1 MLIGSGGCSEKGA
14 ACGLGQADGNEAVF
28 RVEVVLSGFIDDTD
42 LIVPRRC
49 RVRDDAVELSQFE
62 RRGVVL
68 VSEADGED
76 GFGTLHSVGLSLF
89 LFFVLLKNSFD
100 LVFLCADAMGLIP
113 VDLRLAYRT
122 IAEAHH
128 GVTFELSP
136 ATFAVDL
143 AETFALPDRCT
154 RCDCLHVADRA

>member
-62 RRGVVL
+62 GCGVVF
-68 VSEADGED
+68 VFEANGKDQ
-76 GFGTLHSVGLSLF
+76 L
-89 LFFVLLKNSFD
+89 
-100 LVFLCADAMGLIP
+100 
-113 VDLRLAYRT
+113 
-122 IAEAHH
+122 
-128 GVTFELSP
+128 
-136 ATFAVDL
+136 
-143 AETFALPDRCT
+143 ETFHSRP
-154 RCDCLHVADRA
+154 V